1 MYIQILYV
9 RDSLL
14 VIQICLHRVTLLDDT
29 NRIYFYIASV
39 SVGPKKTQK
48 YQNIENNCQE
58 WVSPD
63 YNKTA
68 AEHVYRIKVWL
79 HC

>member
-1 MYIQILYV
+1 MYKMILLQIP
-9 RDSLL
+9 
-14 VIQICLHRVTLLDDT
+14 LHRVTLLDDT

-63 YNKTA
+63 YNKSA
-68 AEHVYRIKVWL
+68 AEHVYRIKVSL
-79 HC
+79 HKMDSCV